1 MDMHLNS
8 TFLIPR
14 RSSDRRR
21 PGSCEATDFSCVSRR
36 SERSRQTQAGFEIR
50 NSIGRMTHGIEIELS
65 GLREEDV
72 FRAYYLNR
80 HGMPDVT
87 RTRTSI
93 RVRLET
99 LRRSAVHSLS
109 QTNIVRNETAARP
122 SQPFMWEFALFGGGG
137 SERFCLEM
145 STLEVI
151 ATYRWLVAADST
163 SRILVLESTPAFTH
177 DSRSGE

>member
-1 MDMHLNS
+1 MDMHLDS

-21 PGSCEATDFSCVSRR
+21 PGNGETSGLSYVPRR
-36 SERSRQTQAGFEIR
+36 SERSRPAQAGFEIR
-50 NSIGRMTHGIEIELS
+50 NGIGKMTHGIEVELS
-65 GLREEDV
+65 GLKEEDV

-80 HGMPDVT
+80 HGVPDVT

-93 RVRLET
+93 RVRLEMFC
-99 LRRSAVHSLS
+99 RSAVHSFS
-109 QTNIVRNETAARP
+109 QTNIVRNATAAR
-122 SQPFMWEFALFGGGG
+122 SSHPFLWEFALFGVGG

-163 SRILVLESTPAFTH
+163 SGTLILESTPAFTH